1 MVTPDSSIVP
11 WVLAVILTPLLA
23 SWLCAMIRDRISW
36 AAPIVASILQLIS
49 VILAL
54 IIFFNLNSD
63 IEITTPWFALTNSV
77 INIGFSINRL
87 VVTMLVVVAV
97 ISFLVHVFSIGY
109 MADDENLTGYFS
121 RLSFFTFAMMG
132 LVLSNNLLVLFCFW
146 ELVGY
151 SSYRL
156 IGHWYK
162 RPSAAKAATKAF
174 MLTKVGDLGFLIG
187 LLLLWTSTGNLE
199 ISALTLSETNTSY
212 MTVAGLCIFI
222 GVMGKSAQ
230 FPLFNWLP
238 DAMEGP
244 TPVSA
249 LIHAATMV
257 AAGVFL
263 LIRLEP
269 MFTPLSLTVMTG
281 IGAATAFLGAL
292 GALVQFDIKKI
303 LAYSTISQL
312 GFMVMAIGSGS
323 AQGGY
328 EHLLHHAFFKAGLFL
343 GAGSII
349 HALHQALH
357 HEQEVDVQDI
367 RNLGGLKAKM
377 PITFI
382 SFFVCAAALAGLPFT
397 SGFVSKEIML
407 TQITAS
413 GVAGAA
419 IAWVVSALTAIYS
432 FRLVWYVFYKKP
444 AIPLSVIEAPV
455 IMRTATFLLGIGS
468 ISLLWYDGK
477 LSTFAQVM
485 LNESYDVPFS
495 IATASILV
503 VLFGLAIGYL
513 MFRNKPT
520 QSLTWIEP
528 QFYLDWLSARWVT
541 IGKVGASVTSYCD
554 HAWIDRVLHGLV
566 YVQVAAAYLTQWID
580 SNLIDGVVNGT
591 SSTVRG
597 VGWAFRT
604 AVNGKIQSYLL
615 WAMAA
620 LVIFILWIIY

>member
-11 WVLAVILTPLLA
+11 FVLAVILTPLLA
-23 SWLCAMIRDRISW
+23 SWLCALIRDRISW
-36 AAPIVASILQLIS
+36 VAPIIASVLQLIS

-54 IIFFNLNSD
+54 ILFVNLTSD
-63 IEITTPWFALTNSV
+63 AEFTTPWLTLPTSA
-77 INIGFSINRL
+77 IHIGFSINRL
-87 VVTMLVVVAV
+87 VLTMLVVVAV
-97 ISFLVHVFSIGY
+97 ISFLVHLFSIGY
-109 MADDENLTGYFS
+109 MADDDAVAGYFS

-156 IGHWYK
+156 IGHWHE

-174 MLTKVGDLGFLIG
+174 MITKAGDLGFLMG
-187 LLLLWTSTGNLE
+187 VLLLWSSTGSLE
-199 ISALTLSETNTSY
+199 ISSLSLSETNTTL
-212 MTVAGLCIFI
+212 MTAAGLCIFI

-257 AAGVFL
+257 AAGVYL

-269 MFTPLSLTVMTG
+269 MFTPLCLTVMTG
-281 IGAATAFLGAL
+281 IGAITALLGAL

-312 GFMVMAIGSGS
+312 GLMVMAMGSES

-343 GAGSII
+343 GAGSIL
-349 HALHQALH
+349 HAAHQALH
-357 HEQEVDVQDI
+357 HEHDVDVQDI
-367 RNLGGLKAKM
+367 RNLGGLKATM
-377 PITFI
+377 PITFFCFLI
-382 SFFVCAAALAGLPFT
+382 CAAALAGLPFT
-397 SGFVSKEIML
+397 SGFISKEIIL

-413 GVAGAA
+413 SSVVSVV
-419 IAWVVSALTAIYS
+419 AWVVSFLTAIYS
-432 FRLVWYVFYKKP
+432 FRLVWYVFYKSP
-444 AIPLSVIEAPV
+444 AIHLPVVEAPV
-455 IMRTATFLLGIGS
+455 IMRTATIVLSAGS
-468 ISLLWYDGK
+468 ISFLWFEGK
-477 LSTFAQVM
+477 LSTLTHVM
-485 LNESYDVPFS
+485 LQGSYHVPFS

-503 VLFGLAIGYL
+503 VLFGLATGYL
-513 MFRNKPT
+513 LFRNKPT
-520 QSLTWIEP
+520 QSWTWIEP
-528 QFYLDWLSARWVT
+528 QFYLDWISTQWVT
-541 IGKVGASVTSYCD
+541 IAKALASVTSYWD
-554 HAWIDRVLHGLV
+554 RAWIDRVLHGLV
-566 YVQVAAAYLTQWID
+566 YLQVAAAYLTQWID
-580 SNLIDGVVNGT
+580 TTLVDGVVNG
-591 SSTVRG
+591 SSATVRG

-620 LVIFILWIIY
+620 LVIFILWTLY